1 VSVIEPLGGAT
12 RDPAQS
18 EDQAQDQLTGRTIA
32 NLFTDGVYAKE
43 HCQALRRRSR
53 DRNAPRGRQ
62 AASGA
67 LQRAQMAPMR
77 NFAQGNAA
85 GPCKRVRI
93 PVDEEA
99 CPMRIVVLSGA
110 ALMLMLAGEGPVSAA
125 DSSGSPAKDQKTPAR
140 AASAKDQ
147 KKDASAQRPGS
158 GKEGE
163 YYERD
168 SNTLP
173 VGSSRWFEQME
184 REGRF
189 QRRN

>member
-1 VSVIEPLGGAT
+1 
-12 RDPAQS
+12 
-18 EDQAQDQLTGRTIA
+18 
-32 NLFTDGVYAKE
+32 
-43 HCQALRRRSR
+43 
-53 DRNAPRGRQ
+53 
-62 AASGA
+62 
-67 LQRAQMAPMR
+67 
-77 NFAQGNAA
+77 
-85 GPCKRVRI
+85 
-93 PVDEEA
+93 
-99 CPMRIVVLSGA
+99 MRIVVLSVA
-110 ALMLMLAGEGPVSAA
+110 ALMLLLAGGGPVSAA

-140 AASAKDQ
+140 AANAKDQ